1 MLRAMIGEIRRSY
14 GDDERIDQQ
23 SHLFVWEEEGR
34 GCGDGYGVREMLS
47 FVRFV

>member
-1 MLRAMIGEIRRSY
+1 MLWVMIGEIRGSY
-14 GDDERIDQQ
+14 GDDEKSDRQ
-23 SHLFVWEEEGR
+23 SHSFVWEEEGR